1 MGVDLFTNLSEKE
14 RGISDYLFTNNLLN
28 PDIWPKRKRK
38 REGGGGMKKNIVLH
52 VPHLR
57 HFLM

>member
-1 MGVDLFTNLSEKE
+1 MGVDLFTNLSEKDE
-14 RGISDYLFTNNLLN
+14 VKKILTNCNNLLN